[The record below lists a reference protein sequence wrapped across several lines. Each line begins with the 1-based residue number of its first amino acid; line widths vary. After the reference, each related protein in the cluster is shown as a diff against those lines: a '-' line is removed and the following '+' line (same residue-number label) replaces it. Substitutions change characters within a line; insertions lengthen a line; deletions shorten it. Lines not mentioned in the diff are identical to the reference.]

1 MFEIIV
7 NTIIGI
13 IMTIIHVYIWTVV
26 LNKKIN
32 FKKIKTYFLLTFMTF
47 LIVFNYIYINKY
59 LRIAFITFA
68 FMLFCKFLFK
78 VSSNKAILAPI
89 VSQIV
94 IAFSEFLFALIF
106 LTIID
111 IDGYKIFN
119 TYVGTLFPNVM
130 IALIAFAITKTGL
143 IKKTY
148 LWLLKITSKTKKYD
162 LLIFIFILIITIN
175 LIQVNIYY
183 KVDLRILIVINIGL
197 MITYALIILK
207 LTNVKNDYLIISS
220 KYSTSIKSLRENESV
235 IERYR
240 IDNHENKNQLM
251 TLKGKINKDNN
262 EAIKYIDM
270 ILDTRIKENTK
281 ILKSVNVIPEGGL
294 RGLIYS
300 KMLLMESE
308 GIKCN
313 LYVDKIIKTLDII
326 ELGDRMLDD
335 ICKVLGVYL
344 DNAIE
349 ASYDIDDK
357 IILINLYKEN
367 DFINVSIMNNFKGEI
382 DFNKI
387 NIAKYTTKGKG
398 KGYGLTLVD
407 KILEN
412 NNKLSKQTLIN
423 NGTFKQVLKIKFA
436 D

>member
-1 MFEIIV
+1 M
-7 NTIIGI
+7 
-13 IMTIIHVYIWTVV
+13 
-26 LNKKIN
+26 
-32 FKKIKTYFLLTFMTF
+32 
-47 LIVFNYIYINKY
+47 
-59 LRIAFITFA
+59 
-68 FMLFCKFLFK
+68 
-78 VSSNKAILAPI
+78 
-89 VSQIV
+89 
-94 IAFSEFLFALIF
+94 
-106 LTIID
+106 
-111 IDGYKIFN
+111 
-119 TYVGTLFPNVM
+119 
-130 IALIAFAITKTGL
+130 
-143 IKKTY
+143 
-148 LWLLKITSKTKKYD
+148 LKITSKTKKYD